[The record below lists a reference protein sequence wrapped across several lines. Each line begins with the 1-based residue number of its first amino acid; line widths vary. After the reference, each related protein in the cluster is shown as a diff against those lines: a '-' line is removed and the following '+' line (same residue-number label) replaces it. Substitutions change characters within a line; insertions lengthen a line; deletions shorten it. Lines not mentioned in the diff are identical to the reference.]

1 MSQHARPHLQTH
13 TRSSGH
19 SAVAGAAYRLGLRLY
34 DERTQTWHDYRK
46 RELGEEIVRALTVA
60 PPGAP
65 TWATDPAELWNRA
78 EAAEKRKDAQVAR
91 DYRIPIPFGLSDAQA
106 GDLAEH
112 LARFIAQQLTTAV
125 SVGLHRD
132 ADVDALGVA
141 KSRDKVGY
149 HAHLYFPT
157 RQLICSGTKDDPAS
171 SGFGAKLSAL
181 SNKNTSTG
189 IVECFNAKWAEL
201 SNQATVAVGLP
212 ADYDHRSYVR
222 QGLPLVPQPT
232 LGAPATAL
240 ERKGFFTRKGD
251 AVREIVLMSKV
262 YELAHVTA
270 VAAQT
275 NQAVADVSREASVP
289 IATPEPSEAP
299 ALLDRLPLTRR
310 RHARSPRREG
320 FNIEPE
326 IAGASTVDAAPLA
339 DTALLARF
347 RATAPVPVTPA
358 QHDVFARLVELLRVI
373 ERALRALRS
382 FAKAL
387 VQHDE
392 DQRRRTVARLDTD
405 TALDDSRAQRAEAD
419 VRLKKWE
426 ATHRWQ
432 MMRAKAIH
440 GKSGRP
446 RMWRELSHEIQFH
459 HRHVQ
464 DLKTTARTHL
474 AELADLVGRGDT
486 LKARQSRVTNLLR
499 STVGQFAQVSPEH
512 VPPLLAVLPKDDRHQ
527 VEVLLPK
534 AMLEPDRGKAMNGPA
549 PKPPRYEWRSAGRP
563 VP

>member
-60 PPGAP
+60 PLGAP
-65 TWATDPAELWNRA
+65 AWATDPTELWNRA

-157 RQLICSGTKDDPAS
+157 RQLICSGAENDPAG
-171 SGFGAKLSAL
+171 SGFGAKLSVL
-181 SNKNTSTG
+181 SNKRTSAG
-189 IVECFNAKWAEL
+189 IVEQFNAKWAEL
-201 SNQATVAVGLP
+201 WNQSTAALGLP
-212 ADYDHRSYVR
+212 ADYDHRSYLR
-222 QGLPLVPQPT
+222 QGLPTVPQRT

-310 RHARSPRREG
+310 RHARSPRWEG

-446 RMWRELSHEIQFH
+446 RMWRELSHEIQFD

-534 AMLEPDRGKAMNGPA
+534 ARLEPDRGKAMDGPA